1 MLQPW
6 LGLSLSVQAI
16 LSPPGPHI
24 LSSSRTPVLPF
35 EGKRWT
41 VGKPV
46 GEEVRSAAKHQS
58 GTSSNHVGG
67 SKASRAGPSPPG
79 PLPGSHI
86 GASQPSPASHSGLS
100 P

>member
-1 MLQPW
+1 MSYP
-6 LGLSLSVQAI
+6 GGFEKDELSPRRPI
-16 LSPPGPHI
+16 LSY
-24 LSSSRTPVLPF
+24 LLYY
-35 EGKRWT
+35 
-41 VGKPV
+41 
-46 GEEVRSAAKHQS
+46 HQS